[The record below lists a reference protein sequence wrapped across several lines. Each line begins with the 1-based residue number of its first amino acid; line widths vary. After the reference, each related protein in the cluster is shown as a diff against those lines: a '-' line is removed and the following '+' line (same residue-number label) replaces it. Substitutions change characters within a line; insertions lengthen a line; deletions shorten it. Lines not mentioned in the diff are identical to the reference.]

1 MFEKTK
7 PCDVSVSIIFL
18 LANLFRSNIHN
29 GLFKILEE
37 RDLEVQLLIA
47 KFEISKLDPHSFA
60 LLEFLCDN
68 LHLLSCYSETVC
80 NLKLKRKKEG
90 K

>member
-1 MFEKTK
+1 M
-7 PCDVSVSIIFL
+7 SIL
-18 LANLFRSNIHN
+18 LSYELTYLRSNIHN

-68 LHLLSCYSETVC
+68 LYLLSCYSETVC
-80 NLKLKRKKEG
+80 NLIEATKGEEKEEN
-90 K
+90 